1 MLRELFKG
9 DGNVQTL
16 PELLESI
23 NCNFD
28 AELVPIY
35 HNRSDY
41 EDSKEYS
48 PYQEIP
54 NKSCIRRGDNFIP
67 LGVMSARYGLAQYRE
82 TLGFLNDVVG
92 TNKAQ
97 FYGARAID
105 NGASLFVAVKAPN
118 TVMFAPDDEI
128 ECFYTAST
136 SHDGT
141 GSIQLMLSPV
151 HKRTQ
156 TILTTLDSGIIRM
169 RHTKLVKDRL
179 GRATGTINKMQAVWQ
194 NHEDKF
200 RKFAGLPINDD
211 EAKTYFAMVVPSDE
225 IGDDVPTR
233 TVNVREK
240 LYDIYKVGMVSQIP
254 SCKNTLLGA
263 FVSALVFG
271 DYYKTTRSSIIGRSE
286 QDVMV
291 ESRLSGTA
299 ARFKA
304 DAFAACLKLYRI

>member
-35 HNRSDY
+35 QNHL
-41 EDSKEYS
+41 DSNGADVYS
-48 PYQEIP
+48 VIP
-54 NKSCIRRGDNFIP
+54 NKACIRRDDNKIA

-82 TLGFLNDVVG
+82 TLGFLNDIVG
-92 TNKAQ
+92 NQQAQ

-128 ECFYTAST
+128 ECFYTASS

-141 GSIQLMLSPV
+141 DSIQLMLSPV

-179 GRATGTINKMQAVWQ
+179 ARATGTINKMQTVWQ

-200 RKFAGLPINDD
+200 RKFAGLTINDD
-211 EAKTYFAMVVPSDE
+211 EVKTYFAMVVPSDE
-225 IGDDVPTR
+225 VGDDVPTR
-233 TVNVREK
+233 TQNVREK

-254 SCKNTLLGA
+254 SCKGTLLGA

-271 DYYKTTRSSIIGRSE
+271 DYYKTTRASIIGRSE

-291 ESRLSGTA
+291 ESRLAGTA

>member
-1 MLRELFKG
+1 MLRDIFKG
-9 DGNVQTL
+9 NSELQTL
-16 PELLESI
+16 SELLTDI
-23 NCNFD
+23 DCNFD

-35 HNRSDY
+35 HRGPDHDGSD
-41 EDSKEYS
+41 
-48 PYQEIP
+48 PYREIP
-54 NKSCIRRGDNFIP
+54 NKACIRRGDNHIP
-67 LGVMSARYGLAQYRE
+67 LGVMSSRYGLAQYRD
-82 TLGFLNDVVG
+82 TLGFLDEVVG
-92 TNKAQ
+92 NKAAE

-118 TVMFAPDDEI
+118 TVMFAPDDAI
-128 ECFYTAST
+128 ECYYTAST

-151 HKRTQ
+151 HKKTQ

-179 GRATGTINKMQAVWQ
+179 ARAVGTVNKMQAVWN

-200 RKFAGLPINDD
+200 RTFAKLTMTDD
-211 EAKTYFAMVVPSDE
+211 DAKTYFAMVVPSDE
-225 IGDDVPTR
+225 IGDDVATR
-233 TVNVREK
+233 TKNVRDK
-240 LYDIYKVGMVSQIP
+240 LFDIYKVGMVSQIP
-254 SCKNTLLGA
+254 SCRGTLLGG

-304 DAFAACLKLYRI
+304 DAFACCLKLYNIGK

>member
-1 MLRELFKG
+1 MLRDLFKG

-16 PELLESI
+16 SELLESI

-35 HNRSDY
+35 HRGPEHDDSD
-41 EDSKEYS
+41 
-48 PYQEIP
+48 PYREIP
-54 NKSCIRRGDNFIP
+54 NKSCIRRGDDKTP

-82 TLGFLNDVVG
+82 TLGFMNDIVG
-92 TNKAQ
+92 ANQAE
-97 FYGARAID
+97 FFGARAID

-118 TVMFAPDDEI
+118 TVMFAPDDAI

-151 HKRTQ
+151 HKKTQ
-156 TILTTLDSGIIRM
+156 TILTSLDSGIIRM

-179 GRATGTINKMQAVWQ
+179 ARATGTVNKMQAVW
-194 NHEDKF
+194 NHHEDKF
-200 RKFAGLPINDD
+200 RTFAKLTMNDD

-225 IGDDVPTR
+225 VGDDVPTR
-233 TVNVREK
+233 TQNVREK
-240 LYDIYKVGMVSQIP
+240 LFDIYKVGMVSQIP
-254 SCKNTLLGA
+254 SCRGTLLGG

-271 DYYKTTRSSIIGRSE
+271 DYYKTTRTSIIGRSE
-286 QDVMV
+286 QDVMI
-291 ESRLSGTA
+291 ESRLAGTA

>member
-23 NCNFD
+23 NANFD
-28 AELVPIY
+28 AELVPVCHY
-35 HNRSDY
+35 VRQN
-41 EDSKEYS
+41 EDGTDDFR
-48 PYQEIP
+48 EIP
-54 NKSCIRRGDNFIP
+54 NKSCIRRGDNKIA

-92 TNKAQ
+92 TNQAQ

-118 TVMFAPDDEI
+118 TIMFAPGDEI

-179 GRATGTINKMQAVWQ
+179 ARATGTINKMQAVWQ

-200 RKFAGLPINDD
+200 RKFVGLTINDD

-233 TVNVREK
+233 TQNVREK
-240 LYDIYKVGMVSQIP
+240 LFDIYKAGVVAQIP
-254 SCKNTLLGA
+254 SCRGTLLGA

-304 DAFAACLKLYRI
+304 DAFACCLKLYRI